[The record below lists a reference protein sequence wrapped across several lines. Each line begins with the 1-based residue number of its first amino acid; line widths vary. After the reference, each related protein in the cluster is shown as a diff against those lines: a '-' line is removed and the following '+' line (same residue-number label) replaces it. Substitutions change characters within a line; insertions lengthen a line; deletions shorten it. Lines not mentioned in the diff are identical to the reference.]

1 MIALVSLMNW
11 KFGLMIKFL
20 YFFLLMVDGFVLTV
34 LMYVPQLHSSVH
46 LLLALTIYYFVVLY
60 GLHLYL
66 GKFGT
71 MLLERHKT

>member
-1 MIALVSLMNW
+1 MIVV
-11 KFGLMIKFL
+11 I
-20 YFFLLMVDGFVLTV
+20 YFFLIIVEGFVLTV
-34 LMYVPQLHSSVH
+34 LLYVPQLQSSIH
-46 LLLALTIYYFVVLY
+46 LLLALTIYYFAVLY